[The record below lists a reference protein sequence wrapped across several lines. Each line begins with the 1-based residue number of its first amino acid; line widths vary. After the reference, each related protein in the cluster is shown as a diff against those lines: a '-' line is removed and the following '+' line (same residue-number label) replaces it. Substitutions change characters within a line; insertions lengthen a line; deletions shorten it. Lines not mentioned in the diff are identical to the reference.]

1 MELLITTSALALL
14 GALVLL
20 LALATAAGAAIAIRP
35 ALMDRLR
42 ALADRRID
50 TEHVAGALDR
60 PRDADR
66 WFYRYHRAYGVVV
79 IGLAV
84 FLLYFLAF
92 GYHSPAWVSAFGADH
107 RELVAMIIEVARI
120 VLWLTSIAAII
131 VGTVVFV
138 RPSALKNVER
148 WANRWLSPRRISRDL
163 DREYHPADTW
173 ASKHPRLAG
182 TIAAVAAGAILM
194 ALLLQWGAI
203 TRTLA

>member
-1 MELLITTSALALL
+1 MELLITTAALALL

-20 LALATAAGAAIAIRP
+20 LALATAAGVAIAIRP

-42 ALADRRID
+42 AVTDRRIN

-66 WFYRYHRAYGVVV
+66 WFYRYHRTYGVVV
-79 IGLAV
+79 IALAI

-92 GYHSPAWVSAFGADH
+92 GYHSPAWVSAFGADQ
-107 RELVAMIIEVARI
+107 REFAAMVIEVARI

-131 VGTVVFV
+131 IGTVVFV
-138 RPSALKNVER
+138 RPSALKNVEG
-148 WANRWLSPRRISRDL
+148 WANRWLSPRGITRDL
-163 DREYHPADTW
+163 DREYHHADTW
-173 ASKHPRLAG
+173 ASKNPRLAG
-182 TIAAVAAGAILM
+182 TLAAIAAGAILI